1 VSKSVPSLKI
11 LVAEDD
17 PHLGEALR
25 GFLREK
31 GHKVDLARNG
41 AEALSLL
48 KRRHYSLVL
57 TDLVMP
63 EADGLEVLRLAREQD
78 PATLVVIMTGHASL
92 ESAVQATREGAYDYL
107 RKPFNLRE
115 LDIAV
120 ANAARLLHLKAE
132 NLHLLK
138 KLHELTAKL
147 EDLQTNQQVSEPP
160 APTPTQA
167 SEAHPLTFI
176 PWRFPLAWET
186 ESAHPGDLERLLGL
200 YKDNL
205 LTEREF
211 QILKQRLLI

>member
-1 VSKSVPSLKI
+1 VSRSVPSLRI

-31 GHKVDLARNG
+31 GHAVDLARSG
-41 AEALSLL
+41 AEALKLL
-48 KRRHYSLVL
+48 RRRHYSLVL

-63 EADGLEVLRLAREQD
+63 EADGLEVLRVAREQD

-92 ESAVQATREGAYDYL
+92 ESAIQATREGAYDYL

-138 KLHELTAKL
+138 KIQELTAKL
-147 EDLQTNQQVSEPP
+147 EDLQTTKEVAEAPAPP
-160 APTPTQA
+160 AQA
-167 SEAHPLTFI
+167 PDPNPVTFA
-176 PWRFPLAWET
+176 PWRFPLSWET
-186 ESAHPGDLERLLGL
+186 ETAAPGDLERLLGL

-205 LTEREF
+205 ITEREF